1 MDQHPTDG
9 AAALD
14 AARFLWP
21 ELFGEESIRKIRVEC
36 ARMDRPLTLQL
47 QLDRSSE
54 ALLLRT
60 MAHALVTIS
69 QGRLLTIEEQVTGLG
84 IDGHH
89 VVDLSSNLPYA
100 TPLVRVLN
108 VDGNGVLGPAGLA
121 FHGVPAG
128 RQFHPFVMGLFNAAG
143 PGQPLSEEETKRI
156 EAIHDPV
163 DLMLLVSLDGDEC
176 ARAAHAAQRLAAA
189 NTNVRA
195 ELYDAT
201 IYPHIAGEYGVDAT
215 PGIVAN
221 RHGARQVVRDVR
233 NVTDL
238 LDVLDHM

>member
-1 MDQHPTDG
+1 MDQDPTDG
-9 AAALD
+9 TAALD

-21 ELFGEESIRKIRVEC
+21 DLFDEGGIRKVRVEC
-36 ARMDRPLTLQL
+36 ARMQRPLTLQL

-60 MAHALVTIS
+60 MAHALAAIS
-69 QGRLLTIEEQVTGLG
+69 RGRLSTIEEQVTGLG

-108 VDGNGVLGPAGLA
+108 VDGNGILGPAGLA

-128 RQFHPFVMGLFNAAG
+128 LQFHPFVMGLFNAAG
-143 PGQPLSEEETKRI
+143 PGQPLSEDETRRI

-163 DLMLLVSLDGDEC
+163 DMMLLVSLDGNEC
-176 ARAAHAAQRLAAA
+176 AQAAHAAQRIAAA
-189 NTNVRA
+189 NANVRA

-201 IYPHIAGEYGVDAT
+201 IYPHVAEEYGVDAT
-215 PGIVAN
+215 PGLVVN
-221 RHGARQVVRDVR
+221 RRGARQVAHGVY
-233 NVTDL
+233 NVADL
-238 LDVLDHM
+238 LEVLDHM